1 MNNVVEKNEEI
12 KKSKTESRRKKIEK
26 NKAVEL
32 NENIELNLGIKKT
45 RLKKLKENKELLLLT
60 IPGAIWFLVF
70 AYIPMFGVVLA
81 FKDWKING
89 NFFHSLITSKWVG
102 LKNFEF
108 LFQSSDAWLITRNT
122 VAYNLVFIVLGL
134 ALPVTLAILL
144 KEILNKRAAKFYQ
157 SAMFLPYFL
166 SWVVVSYFLYAFLSP
181 SQGFVN
187 SILESLGKDTVSW
200 YTEAKYWPFIII
212 FMSQWKAVG
221 YGTVVYLAAISGLD
235 KTYYEAAMIDGA
247 TKWQQVKYI
256 TLPLL
261 KPILIIMF
269 ITSIGGMFRGDMG
282 LFYNL
287 PKNSGALFPV
297 TNVIDT
303 YVYRGLMNL
312 GNIGMSSAAGLYQSI
327 VGLVLIV
334 GTNAIVRKVDNE
346 NAFF

>member
-1 MNNVVEKNEEI
+1 MKKGASINEI
-12 KKSKTESRRKKIEK
+12 NKKSK
-26 NKAVEL
+26 
-32 NENIELNLGIKKT
+32 
-45 RLKKLKENKELLLLT
+45 LKKLKENKELLFLT
-60 IPGAIWFLVF
+60 IPGTLWFLIF
-70 AYIPMFGVVLA
+70 AYLPMFGVVLA
-81 FKDWKING
+81 FKDWRING
-89 NFFHSLITSKWVG
+89 GFIKSLLTSEWVG
-102 LKNFEF
+102 LANFKF

-122 VAYNLVFIVLGL
+122 VAYNLVFIILGL
-134 ALPVTLAILL
+134 ALPVTLAVLL
-144 KEILNKRAAKFYQ
+144 KEVLNKRAAKFYQ

-181 SQGFVN
+181 GQGFVN
-187 SILESLGKDTVSW
+187 NILTKFGMDTVSW
-200 YTEAKYWPFIII
+200 YTETKYWPIIII

-221 YGTVVYLAAISGLD
+221 YGTVVYLAAICGID

-247 TKWQQVKYI
+247 TKWQQIKFI
-256 TLPLL
+256 TIPLL

-282 LFYNL
+282 LFYHL

-312 GNIGMSSAAGLYQSI
+312 GNIGMSSAAGLYQSV
-327 VGLVLIV
+327 VGLVLILV
-334 GTNAIVRKVDNE
+334 TNGIVRKVDNE